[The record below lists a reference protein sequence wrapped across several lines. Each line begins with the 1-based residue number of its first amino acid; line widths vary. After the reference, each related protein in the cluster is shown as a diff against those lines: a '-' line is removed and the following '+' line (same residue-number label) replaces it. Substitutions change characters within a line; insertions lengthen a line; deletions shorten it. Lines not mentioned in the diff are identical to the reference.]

1 MNPRH
6 LRELIV
12 RPVLKELDLWSEAAE
27 ALVMRTAAQESR
39 LDALRQYGGGPALGL
54 WQMEPATHRDIWV
67 NYLRYKWTLG
77 AEVGAYV
84 PGLQA
89 GWSSYPESF
98 EVLAGPRGTRQLVG
112 NLPYAAAMCRIH
124 YLRKPGAIPAAD
136 DVAGQAAYWK
146 QHYNTALGHGT
157 EEQFVHSAMWLQR
170 KEQVARW

>member
-27 ALVMRTAAQESR
+27 ELVMRTAAQESR

-67 NYLRYKWTLG
+67 NWLRYKIPL
-77 AEVGAYV
+77 ASEIAMLV
-84 PGLQA
+84 PGLIRM
-89 GWSSYPESF
+89 PDDI
-98 EVLAGPRGTRQLVG
+98 EVLAGPSGTRQLVG

-124 YLRKPGAIPAAD
+124 YLRKPGAIPPAT
-136 DVAGQAAYWK
+136 DVGGQAAYWK
-146 QHYNTALGHGT
+146 QHYNTVLGHGT
-157 EEQFVHSAMWLQR
+157 EEQFVRSAMWLQR
-170 KEQVARW
+170 QEQVARW

>member
-27 ALVMRTAAQESR
+27 ELVMRTAAQESR

-67 NYLRYKWTLG
+67 NWLRFRPSLSC
-77 AEVGAYV
+77 EISLLV
-84 PGLQA
+84 PGIVPGPGGSELL
-89 GWSSYPESF
+89 G
-98 EVLAGPRGTRQLVG
+98 GPRGTRQLVG

-146 QHYNTALGHGT
+146 QHYNTPLGHGT
-157 EEQFVHSAMWLQR
+157 EEQFVHSAMWLKR